1 MAPLSDFEINHLS
14 NLPVVEPDL
23 PSPVESEESFAWKST
38 NETLVPGKEEGSSE
52 LAQSKEEPIIR
63 TGEDVSKYLV
73 DVRDDGDPAITFRS
87 MVLGTL
93 FAALGAALCQIY
105 IFKPVQMGVSTSFL
119 LLLIYTSGNIWAR
132 IFPRRSWVE
141 GTRFHSIGSLLHF
154 INPGEFRIKEHV
166 VASLVASTAAGGSSA
181 VMNFAVQRLYYDTRV
196 SASTAVLATFS
207 TACFGYGIVGILRP
221 LSIYPSDMVYWGN
234 LSTVSVF
241 QALHFNTAVNT
252 KKIKLFWTA
261 FTGMFFYEVIPAW
274 MFPTLNG
281 INIVCLASQHA
292 PAKTVDFITHL
303 FGGASGNEGL
313 GLLSV
318 SFDWQYIGETFMT
331 LPLVQQ
337 ANSWIG
343 YILCYIAIMAI
354 YYSNT
359 WNSLAFPMLSSSIFS
374 PNGSIYHQSAV
385 FGHTFELNKTALAE
399 VGLPALTGSNAWNNL
414 TGNLAIGG
422 LVAHVV
428 LFWGH
433 HITDSVKL
441 ARTKMQPDRHYQ
453 AMMRYSEA
461 PFWWYLILMAFA
473 FFAGLIVVLRGETTL
488 PWWAYIFA
496 LVLGAL
502 VTPFS
507 TIIVARMGSGVATKQ
522 LMKMVAG
529 SINPGKPVA
538 NLYFSMWS
546 HDVVASSIGLAGDM
560 KMGQYLKIPPR
571 AMFLTQV
578 YGTILGA
585 VVNYVVMVSVVDAQ
599 RETLLDPIG
608 SNVWSGQAIQTA
620 NSAAITWS
628 LSKYL
633 YGFRGPYWSIPMS
646 LLFGMV
652 PTTVQWAIWK
662 KWPQIGPVKV
672 ESVLLPLIYMYSSW
686 MSAGVNS
693 TVTSGII
700 IGLLSQLWL
709 RKWHPGWYKKYNYI
723 LGGAMT
729 GGAQVMIFILS
740 FVVFGASG
748 VERKFPH
755 WAGNPARGNPDYC
768 NGNGALQRQHR

>member
-38 NETLVPGKEEGSSE
+38 NETLVPGKEEGSAE

-93 FAALGAALCQIY
+93 FAALGAALCQ
-105 IFKPVQMGVSTSFL
+105 
-119 LLLIYTSGNIWAR
+119 
-132 IFPRRSWVE
+132 
-141 GTRFHSIGSLLHF
+141 
-154 INPGEFRIKEHV
+154 HV

-221 LSIYPSDMVYWGN
+221 LSIYPSDMVYWGCPYSKASARN
-234 LSTVSVF
+234 LVLRAKILTHKSL
-241 QALHFNTAVNT
+241 ALHFNTVVNT

-343 YILCYIAIMAI
+343 YIFCYIAIMAI

-422 LVAHVV
+422 LVAHVI

-433 HITDSVKL
+433 HIKDSVKL

-461 PFWWYLILMAFA
+461 PFWWYLILMALA

-529 SINPGKPVA
+529 SINPGKP
-538 NLYFSMWS
+538 FSMWS

-599 RETLLDPIG
+599 REILLDPIG

-672 ESVLLPLIYMYSSW
+672 DSVLLPLIYMYSSW

-755 WAGNPARGNPDYC
+755 VIQLEVTRIIAMGMGLFKGNIDRLPN
-768 NGNGALQRQHR
+768 L

>member
-105 IFKPVQMGVSTSFL
+105 IFKPEISGPEYFHGDPGLKEHDSIPSDPFFTS
-119 LLLIYTSGNIWAR
+119 
-132 IFPRRSWVE
+132 
-141 GTRFHSIGSLLHF
+141 SILGSS
-154 INPGEFRIKEHV
+154 HV

-181 VMNFAVQRLYYDTRV
+181 VMNFAVQRAVELAALVQLYYDTRV

-221 LSIYPSDMVYWGN
+221 LSIYPSDMVYWGCPYSKASARDIV
-234 LSTVSVF
+234 LRARILTHKSL
-241 QALHFNTAVNT
+241 ALHFNTAVNT

-337 ANSWIG
+337 GMPTLSVPQPVYLRRGFGSANSWIG

-620 NSAAITWS
+620 NSAAIT
-628 LSKYL
+628 
-633 YGFRGPYWSIPMS
+633 
-646 LLFGMV
+646 
-652 PTTVQWAIWK
+652 
-662 KWPQIGPVKV
+662 
-672 ESVLLPLIYMYSSW
+672 
-686 MSAGVNS
+686 
-693 TVTSGII
+693 
-700 IGLLSQLWL
+700 
-709 RKWHPGWYKKYNYI
+709 
-723 LGGAMT
+723 
-729 GGAQVMIFILS
+729 
-740 FVVFGASG
+740 
-748 VERKFPH
+748 
-755 WAGNPARGNPDYC
+755 
-768 NGNGALQRQHR
+768 